1 MKGDLRLPEVSRC
14 DYFIRLAL
22 KARGNDLTGSATAFS
37 VPTCTSG
44 FGVTQWVELHR
55 GSKAQK

>member
-1 MKGDLRLPEVSRC
+1 
-14 DYFIRLAL
+14 L
-22 KARGNDLTGSATAFS
+22 KTRGNDLTGSATAFS